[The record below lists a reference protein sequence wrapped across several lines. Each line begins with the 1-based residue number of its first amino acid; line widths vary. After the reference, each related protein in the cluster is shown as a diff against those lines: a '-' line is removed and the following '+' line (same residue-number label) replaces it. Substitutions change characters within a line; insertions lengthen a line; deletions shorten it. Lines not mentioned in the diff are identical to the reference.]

1 MVFSLLHAVAT
12 VNFRADHI
20 ISGTVMNLL
29 APPLAIFLIKAL
41 YGKGQTDT
49 IQQQFGYFYFPGLSD
64 IPVIGPIFF
73 KNTFLP
79 AYCAI
84 LIAVIAWFI
93 IFKTKFG
100 YVYVQLVKILKQLI
114 H

>member
-1 MVFSLLHAVAT
+1 M
-12 VNFRADHI
+12 
-20 ISGTVMNLL
+20 
-29 APPLAIFLIKAL
+29 IKTW
-41 YGKGQTDT
+41 YGKGQTDN
-49 IQQQFGYFYFPGLSD
+49 ISVNLGYFSFPGLSK

-84 LIAVIAWFI
+84 LIAILAWFI

-100 YVYVQLVKILKQLI
+100 LRLRSVG
-114 H
+114 